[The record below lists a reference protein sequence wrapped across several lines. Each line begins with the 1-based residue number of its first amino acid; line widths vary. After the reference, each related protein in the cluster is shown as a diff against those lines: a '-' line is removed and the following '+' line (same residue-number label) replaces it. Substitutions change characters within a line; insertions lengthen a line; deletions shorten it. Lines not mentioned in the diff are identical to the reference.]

1 MKVLI
6 DIMEFQQIILNIIQN
21 KNYEKYMNNTIYKD
35 DKIFE
40 MGFIQ
45 GMNWA
50 ALNTSQCEPYCYM
63 EEDTNEQLKENS

>member
-6 DIMEFQQIILNIIQN
+6 DVKEFQQIILNIIQN
-21 KNYEKYMNNTIYKD
+21 KDYEKYMNSTIYKD

-50 ALNTSQCEPYCYM
+50 ALNASQCDSYYYM
-63 EEDTNEQLKENS
+63 EKDTNE